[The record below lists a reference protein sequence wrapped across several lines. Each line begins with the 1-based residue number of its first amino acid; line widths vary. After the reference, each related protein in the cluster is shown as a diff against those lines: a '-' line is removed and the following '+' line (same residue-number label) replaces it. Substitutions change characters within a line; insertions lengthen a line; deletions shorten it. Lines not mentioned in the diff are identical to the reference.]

1 MIWRFHLPSPAL
13 PLLLAFWKGRGA
25 SLGLKGK
32 DQKSPALNH
41 WPRNSPIHTM
51 SCPWSLTKPWKAMAC
66 KADVTGKRR
75 HLEEASSHGWW
86 EKGDVPTNG
95 GRKTSHV
102 FQASPAYIKSPFTN
116 WKQRSH
122 QWQVQYG
129 NTQGTADWSTL
140 TSVLGSANQLSSSG
154 LLLLG
159 TERNKSVPRGGINY
173 EMYTS
178 QEHLK
183 SPSLHLGCSKKEWKQ
198 GERNQEI
205 GREYW
210 IHSNPCWW
218 DPVI

>member
-1 MIWRFHLPSPAL
+1 MWQEKEGIWKRPVVMVGEKKVMCPQMEEGKHLTCFKL
-13 PLLLAFWKGRGA
+13 P
-25 SLGLKGK
+25 
-32 DQKSPALNH
+32 Q
-41 WPRNSPIHTM
+41 
-51 SCPWSLTKPWKAMAC
+51 
-66 KADVTGKRR
+66 
-75 HLEEASSHGWW
+75 
-86 EKGDVPTNG
+86 PTL
-95 GRKTSHV
+95 
-102 FQASPAYIKSPFTN
+102 SPFTN